1 MSQPERILI
10 IKLSALGDFVLSLGA
25 CQAIRKHHPKAHL
38 TLLTT
43 APYQP
48 LAQASGLFD
57 EIWLDSR
64 PRFWQLI
71 ALIALRRKLRGG
83 AFRRVYDL
91 QRNDRSAAYFRIVG
105 HPKPE
110 WVGKVAGCSHRYQQP
125 TDQILHIATREAQQL
140 ALAGINEVAPP
151 DLTFVD
157 EDLSAFDLPE
167 RYVLLVPGGAPHRPA
182 KRWPMERYARLAQW
196 FVGRGYKPVLLG
208 TAAEQDSLDL
218 IDAVCPEALNL
229 CGRTNLLEIAT
240 LAKGATLAVGN
251 DTGPMHL
258 IAPTGCP
265 LVSLFSYES
274 DPAKVSPRGSEI
286 QILRRPSLE
295 ALDLADVLDAC
306 ETFLSR
312 ARPDFGPR
320 TQINRSSFDG
330 VDR

>member
-1 MSQPERILI
+1 MLQPERILI

-25 CQAIRKHHPKAHL
+25 CQAIRKHHPQARI

-64 PRFWQLI
+64 PRFWQLP
-71 ALIALRRKLRGG
+71 ALITLRRRLRGG

-91 QRNDRSAAYFRIVG
+91 QRNDRSAAYFRLIG
-105 HPKPE
+105 RPKPE

-125 TDQILHIATREAQQL
+125 SDEVLHIATREAQQL
-140 ALAGINEVAPP
+140 ALAGIDHVAPP
-151 DLTFVD
+151 DLAFVD
-157 EDLSAFDLPE
+157 EELSGFGLPD
-167 RYVLLVPGGAPHRPA
+167 RYALLVPGGAPHRPA
-182 KRWPMERYARLAQW
+182 KRWPMERYAQLAKW
-196 FVGRGYKPVLLG
+196 LAERGYKPVLLG

-218 IDAVCPEALNL
+218 IAAVCPEALNL

-240 LAKGATLAVGN
+240 MAKGAALAVGN

-274 DPAKVSPRGSEI
+274 DPEKVSPRGSEI
-286 QILRRPSLE
+286 EILRCPSLE
-295 ALDLADVLDAC
+295 ELELADVVHAC
-306 ETFLSR
+306 ESILLR
-312 ARPDFGPR
+312 A
-320 TQINRSSFDG
+320 
-330 VDR
+330 